1 MVERFRPRGWVGYKK
16 PPAHSQFKKGQSG
29 NPSGRP
35 RRELTVAQM
44 FAQEFQ
50 SSVLIMQN
58 GRRLRTNKLRLVFK
72 RVINQAIAGDV
83 RHFVSITQRI
93 NALEN
98 LRRAPAESRRL
109 TNPLEGIDPTT
120 LSPEEL
126 SRRYREA
133 IAASGGDVP

>member
-1 MVERFRPRGWVGYKK
+1 MVERFRPRDWVGYKK
-16 PPAHSQFKKGQSG
+16 PPVHARFKKGQSG
-29 NPSGRP
+29 NPRGRP

-50 SSVLIMQN
+50 SSVLIMEN

-98 LRRAPAESRRL
+98 LRRAPAESRR
-109 TNPLEGIDPTT
+109 PLEGIDPTT